1 MSNMPQSDELDAL
14 SLKGRSGFTRI
25 IYATRYSLAG
35 LRAAFQGEAAFRQ
48 LLLLNAVLLP
58 LACVV
63 DVTHSERVLLMLVP
77 MLALVVELLNSAIE
91 STVDRI
97 SLSIHPLSKQAKD
110 MGSAAQLIALILIAL
125 TWGLILL

>member
-14 SLKGRSGFTRI
+14 SLKGRSGLIRI

-63 DVTHSERVLLMLVP
+63 DVTRSERVLLMLVP